1 MSHSLRHIKRR
12 MPPPVDVASNSG
24 KPRTNVQLEHELLS
38 NNPSE
43 GNKTI
48 RRQSPSHNLLQQ
60 HALESVYPQ
69 QEKPLPSPQ
78 APNKEI
84 LAPVSSPETASEP
97 PVEVQPLLRQLKP
110 LAKPIPDADLLDQ
123 APEHQDRPKSCE
135 LRSSNQTK
143 SMSRPFSE
151 EECRLQ
157 DLSKST
163 TLSPHNTMKVK
174 KSKSGPNQAENGA

>member
-1 MSHSLRHIKRR
+1 
-12 MPPPVDVASNSG
+12 
-24 KPRTNVQLEHELLS
+24 
-38 NNPSE
+38 
-43 GNKTI
+43 
-48 RRQSPSHNLLQQ
+48 
-60 HALESVYPQ
+60 
-69 QEKPLPSPQ
+69 
-78 APNKEI
+78 
-84 LAPVSSPETASEP
+84 
-97 PVEVQPLLRQLKP
+97 
-110 LAKPIPDADLLDQ
+110 
-123 APEHQDRPKSCE
+123 